1 MICINALFHTGLQF
15 FMMLVEVVLVLG
27 LLLNVTLLFLHQM
40 AMF

>member
-1 MICINALFHTGLQF
+1 MICINASFHTGLQF
-15 FMMLVEVVLVLG
+15 FMLVEVVLVLG